1 MPWESACD
9 LTGIG
14 RRGVN
19 WIGAPA
25 HLCWPSHRRRH
36 CTKFLTPKTSR
47 CALLRHALN
56 IAKEIICF
64 PNSHV
69 TFPQTQRQGDGKDNA
84 SQGGASR
91 YAKTELL
98 EKQFDVCVCVCAIK
112 KENITYEVSFTSRTQ
127 VFLYVSIRSHRCLQG
142 GNLWL
147 VC

>member
-98 EKQFDVCVCVCAIK
+98 EKQFDVWVCMCVQLKKKTLHTKWVLPAGHKFSYALAYGVTDVCKVVI
-112 KENITYEVSFTSRTQ
+112 
-127 VFLYVSIRSHRCLQG
+127 CD
-142 GNLWL
+142 
-147 VC
+147 